1 MRTNI
6 ADIICGYDDC
16 VRGTGPAYFKDVCV
30 PVLDIAA
37 RSSLRSAE
45 RVDLF
50 VPNKNDEAQSTEF
63 HGGCSIW
70 KSLPAHLRSPLI
82 GRGQFRAG
90 LKTHLFKQAYGL

>member
-1 MRTNI
+1 MSSVNVRTCKMRTNI

-45 RVDLF
+45 R
-50 VPNKNDEAQSTEF
+50 
-63 HGGCSIW
+63 G
-70 KSLPAHLRSPLI
+70 
-82 GRGQFRAG
+82 
-90 LKTHLFKQAYGL
+90 